1 MEIMTGII
9 CEIFIYRTEEVTN
22 TFANY
27 LIDEVYR
34 KKKLM
39 IMNKDGKNKFKKR

>member
-1 MEIMTGII
+1 MTGIMG
-9 CEIFIYRTEEVTN
+9 EIFLYKTEEVTN
-22 TFANY
+22 TYANY

-39 IMNKDGKNKFKKR
+39 VMNTDGKNKFKKR